1 MYNDFETKVSQVIDH
16 HAPIKYRYPRK
27 NSVPYMNREMR
38 KAIYKK
44 QMLRSKFEKYKTN
57 KTWEAYR
64 KQRNLVTK
72 LKRNLLTHIFK
83 KDVLVDKNLNIFT
96 PQSNHFY
103 QKNLHVRLPET
114 CWEVQ
119 VVSHSDWQTWRSC
132 QTEKYFAGP
141 KKKPPKIHCHVHNV

>member
-1 MYNDFETKVSQVIDH
+1 MRSANT
-16 HAPIKYRYPRK
+16 PIQKT
-27 NSVPYMNREMR
+27 N
-38 KAIYKK
+38 AT
-44 QMLRSKFEKYKTN
+44 SKFEKYKTN

-114 CWEVQ
+114 C
-119 VVSHSDWQTWRSC
+119 
-132 QTEKYFAGP
+132 
-141 KKKPPKIHCHVHNV
+141 